1 MRSTPTARTP
11 SKTCSH
17 VVLPLNGV
25 RQAALEQAAAL
36 GELDLILDREVL
48 AGELRMRD
56 DDLCDALL
64 ERPVDDRE
72 RVVAG
77 EVARREDQPVARD
90 RAEHVARLRQKL
102 PVLRR

>member
-1 MRSTPTARTP
+1 MPTARTP

-25 RQAALEQAAAL
+25 RQAALEQASAPASSTWSSI
-36 GELDLILDREVL
+36 EKSWH
-48 AGELRMRD
+48 GELRMRD
-56 DDLCDALL
+56 DDVGDALL

-77 EVARREDQPVARD
+77 EVARREDQAVAGD
-90 RAEHVARLRQKL
+90 RAEHVARLGQEL
-102 PVLRR
+102 GPRRR